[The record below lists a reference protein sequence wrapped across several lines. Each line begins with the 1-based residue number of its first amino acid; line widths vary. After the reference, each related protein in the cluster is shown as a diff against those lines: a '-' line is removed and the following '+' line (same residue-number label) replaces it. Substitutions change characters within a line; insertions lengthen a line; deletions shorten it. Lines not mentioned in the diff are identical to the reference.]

1 MTGWVGSPILLDSSI
16 EQDPEIKA
24 ELTVW
29 RRDLD
34 KIGKDLLGF
43 TNVVLFNT
51 REGESNIG
59 ICSATTRSTLIV

>member
-1 MTGWVGSPILLDSSI
+1 MSGWVGAPILLDSSI
-16 EQDPEIKA
+16 EQDPEMKA

-59 ICSATTRSTLIV
+59 ISKC

>member
-1 MTGWVGSPILLDSSI
+1 MLDSSI